1 MKTLS
6 VVAIALAVL
15 SIALSVFLVLSEP
28 AARAQALSFEF
39 PLSGMGE
46 ATFYMLGPIVISAIS
61 ILAAIPAFK
70 RRSGQ
75 VAIAASLGSWVVIWA
90 ILGVPGF
97 CYLF

>member
-6 VVAIALAVL
+6 VVAIALALL
-15 SIALSVFLVLSEP
+15 SIALSAYLALSDP

-46 ATFYMLGPIVISAIS
+46 ATFYMLGPIVVSAIS

-70 RRSGQ
+70 QRSGQ
-75 VAIAASLGSWVVIWA
+75 VAIAASLVSWAVIWT
-90 ILGVPGF
+90 ILGVPRF
-97 CYLF
+97 RYLF